1 VIEDDGLVKPWITV
15 KLLGEGA
22 DRANPKGAT
31 TCNDREVVC
40 VTPPPT
46 ALIVTLVVPRVA
58 VAVAVN
64 ETVTVHVGLHGL
76 LVNVAVTP
84 VGKADVEKVTA

>member
-1 VIEDDGLVKPWITV
+1 MTV

-22 DRANPKGAT
+22 DRAKPNGAAT
-31 TCNDREVVC
+31 VNDNDVVW

-46 ALIVTLVVPRVA
+46 ALIVTLVVPRAA

-64 ETVTVHVGLHGL
+64 DTVTVHVGLHGL